1 MYSVWISSLSHAS
14 SGQGFA
20 FKRKEK
26 VRHEY
31 NKLLRK
37 ERKKNQASKVQL
49 EEKYPE
55 HLRHLYL
62 TEKERLDEEE
72 QEKKKKRCEG
82 RALDKETESDDEL
95 NMGSDSLD
103 SPEKHVL
110 NTTTDQTT
118 DPDPDSSNKPAQSDR
133 YSNR

>member
-1 MYSVWISSLSHAS
+1 LFESHLSHAS

-37 ERKKNQASKVQL
+37 ERKKNQASKVQS

-62 TEKERLDEEE
+62 AEKERLDEEE

-82 RALDKETESDDEL
+82 RSLDKETEADNEL

-103 SPEKHVL
+103 SPEKHIL
-110 NTTTDQTT
+110 TTTTDQTT
-118 DPDPDSSNKPAQSDR
+118 TPDSSHKPAQSDR